1 MDGFELCRRIRQ
13 SAALGRTPVVFL
25 TARAD
30 EVDRVLGL
38 EIGGDDYMTKPFSPR
53 ELVARV
59 KAHLRREE
67 MDAGAEAQTIG
78 PFRLDPGGRR
88 VFLKDKELALTSTEF
103 NLLEFFPHA
112 SGPRLQ
118 PRSASGGAMGRTAV
132 CHAEDGGRPRA
143 PFAGADRRAAR
154 RTAAP
159 GDGSRFRVPVRG
171 IGLSRRALIPNSFFL
186 NQSVTSALVIL
197 VLKTGC
203 RMKKIVVIEDDGD
216 LLSLLKYN
224 LEKEGFSVAGL
235 QTGRGAMELCRQT
248 RPDLV
253 LLDIMLPDSDGLDIC
268 KAIRRDPDLAPVP
281 VIFLTARASETD
293 RIVGLELGANDYVVK
308 PFFVREL
315 IARIKLQFRNQTAPP
330 RVLEAG
336 GVALDTTSRQVKLN
350 GEPLQLTATEFRLLE
365 FLMSRPGVVF
375 SREQLLNAVWGQDR
389 AITDRAV
396 DVYVLR
402 LAAEG
407 GAGLRRPGA
416 DSFGPRIR
424 LHVRAQKGGGRLDLL
439 WSVASLPR
447 ILQ

>member
-1 MDGFELCRRIRQ
+1 
-13 SAALGRTPVVFL
+13 
-25 TARAD
+25 
-30 EVDRVLGL
+30 
-38 EIGGDDYMTKPFSPR
+38 
-53 ELVARV
+53 
-59 KAHLRREE
+59 
-67 MDAGAEAQTIG
+67 
-78 PFRLDPGGRR
+78 
-88 VFLKDKELALTSTEF
+88 
-103 NLLEFFPHA
+103 
-112 SGPRLQ
+112 
-118 PRSASGGAMGRTAV
+118 
-132 CHAEDGGRPRA
+132 
-143 PFAGADRRAAR
+143 
-154 RTAAP
+154 
-159 GDGSRFRVPVRG
+159 
-171 IGLSRRALIPNSFFL
+171 
-186 NQSVTSALVIL
+186 
-197 VLKTGC
+197 
-203 RMKKIVVIEDDGD
+203 MKKIVVIEDDGD

-268 KAIRRDPDLAPVP
+268 KAIRRDADLAQVP

-336 GVALDTTSRQVKLN
+336 GVVLDTTSRQVRLN

-402 LAAEG
+402 LRQKVERDSAAPVLIHSVRGFGYTFEP
-407 GAGLRRPGA
+407 RRA
-416 DSFGPRIR
+416 
-424 LHVRAQKGGGRLDLL
+424 
-439 WSVASLPR
+439 VAV
-447 ILQ
+447 